1 MQSAVVVE
9 RINGRLKIS
18 VTIYIPVPSVVFNS
32 LCVAGSVVLG
42 DDRFL
47 LGDERFVFVVRMV
60 QCQTAELALTLHIIT
75 DTSSQ
80 IGNFYFPTG
89 YSKSNQLLSA
99 DFDPFL
105 FEKPVHRKLG
115 HTPSKIWTIFG

>member
-1 MQSAVVVE
+1 MTSLVQSAIVVE

-18 VTIYIPVPSVVFNS
+18 VTIYISVPLVFFNS

-47 LGDERFVFVVRMV
+47 LGDERFVFVVRLV

-75 DTSSQ
+75 DASSQ

-89 YSKSNQLLSA
+89 YLKSN
-99 DFDPFL
+99 
-105 FEKPVHRKLG
+105 
-115 HTPSKIWTIFG
+115 

>member
-1 MQSAVVVE
+1 MTSLVQSAIVVE

-18 VTIYIPVPSVVFNS
+18 ATIYISVPLVVFNS
-32 LCVAGSVVLG
+32 LSVAGSVVLG

-47 LGDERFVFVVRMV
+47 LGDERFVFVVR
-60 QCQTAELALTLHIIT
+60 IIT

-89 YSKSNQLLSA
+89 YLKSNQL
-99 DFDPFL
+99 
-105 FEKPVHRKLG
+105 
-115 HTPSKIWTIFG
+115 

>member
-1 MQSAVVVE
+1 MYLLWFWFYDSQ
-9 RINGRLKIS
+9 LKTVLYIS
-18 VTIYIPVPSVVFNS
+18 IPLVVFNS

-47 LGDERFVFVVRMV
+47 LGDERFVFVVGMV
-60 QCQTAELALTLHIIT
+60 QLFCQTAELALTLHIIR

-80 IGNFYFPTG
+80 IGNSYFPTG
-89 YSKSNQLLSA
+89 YLKSNQLLSV

-105 FEKPVHRKLG
+105 FEKRVPRKLA